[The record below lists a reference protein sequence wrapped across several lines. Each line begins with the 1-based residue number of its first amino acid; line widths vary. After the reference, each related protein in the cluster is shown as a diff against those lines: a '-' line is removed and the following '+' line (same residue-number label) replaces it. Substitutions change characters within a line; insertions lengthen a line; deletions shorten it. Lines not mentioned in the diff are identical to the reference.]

1 MDFLL
6 NGIGVVG
13 TIVLVVSYLPQI
25 RGLYKGKD
33 ATGMSISFW
42 VILIL
47 SLVCFFLNGLA
58 VFIKYGDYGSLLS
71 QSANILFATVVLCQ
85 VLYYN
90 KKNKNTDNEDKYY
103 DLDIWFSDESL
114 GCYKHIAHGDIE
126 ITPHFIIIDL
136 NSKNYEL
143 NKSAMTTHSSVKL
156 DNVRLVIPFSQVS
169 DFKLYKSIN

>member
-71 QSANILFATVVLCQ
+71 QSANILFATIVLCQ

-90 KKNKNTDNEDKYY
+90 KKNKKIDNEDRYY
-103 DLDIWFSDESL
+103 DLDIEFVGNVVTSYRKL
-114 GCYKHIAHGDIE
+114 KHDNIE
-126 ITPHFIIIDL
+126 FTSNFIIIDFDKD
-136 NSKNYEL
+136 NIEL
-143 NKSAMTTHSSVKL
+143 NKTVMTTNNSSVPSSS
-156 DNVRLVIPFSQVS
+156 RLVLPYSNVVA
-169 DFKLYKSIN
+169 FKLYKSVN